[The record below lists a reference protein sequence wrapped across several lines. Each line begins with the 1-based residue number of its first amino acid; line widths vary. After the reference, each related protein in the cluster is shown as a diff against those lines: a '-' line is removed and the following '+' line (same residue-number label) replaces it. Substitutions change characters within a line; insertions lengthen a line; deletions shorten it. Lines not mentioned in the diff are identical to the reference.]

1 MPGADRPIRLAL
13 TACLALAAPAA
24 ASASPALETG
34 YVWTG
39 GETEKGFSTLV
50 YGSPETPED
59 LLFWVHCD
67 MKKKTTEMT
76 VYVDNPGTKVGQA
89 ITIELAAGAAKLPVK
104 GKIATDEMSGFLF
117 AEARNFKV
125 KPVIELL
132 KPKGEASAKTG
143 NVVTTLPDDGRAE
156 AVSEFAKACKLD

>member
-1 MPGADRPIRLAL
+1 MPGADRLASL
-13 TACLALAAPAA
+13 PLAALLALAIPMAA
-24 ASASPALETG
+24 RAAESETG

-76 VYVDNPGTKVGQA
+76 VYVDNPGTEVGQA
-89 ITIELAAGAAKLPVK
+89 ITIELSAGAAKLPVK
-104 GKIATDEMSGFLF
+104 GKIVTDEMSGFLF

-132 KPKGEASAKTG
+132 KPKGPASAKTG
-143 NVVTTLPDDGRAE
+143 NVVTILPDDGRAE
-156 AVSEFAKACKLD
+156 AVSEFAKACTLD

>member
-1 MPGADRPIRLAL
+1 MPGGDRLFSL
-13 TACLALAAPAA
+13 QLAALLAFTIPIAA
-24 ASASPALETG
+24 AAAESETG

-89 ITIELAAGAAKLPVK
+89 ITIELSAGAAKLR
-104 GKIATDEMSGFLF
+104 SR
-117 AEARNFKV
+117 AR
-125 KPVIELL
+125 
-132 KPKGEASAKTG
+132 S
-143 NVVTTLPDDGRAE
+143 
-156 AVSEFAKACKLD
+156 

>member
-1 MPGADRPIRLAL
+1 VGFAL
-13 TACLALAAPAA
+13 GLLLAAPEA
-24 ASASPALETG
+24 ASPAAEPETG

-67 MKKKTTEMT
+67 MKKETTEMT

-89 ITIELAAGAAKLPVK
+89 ITIELSAGAAKLPVK
-104 GKIATDEMSGFLF
+104 GKIAT
-117 AEARNFKV
+117 EARNFKV

-132 KPKGEASAKTG
+132 KPKGAASAKTG

>member
-1 MPGADRPIRLAL
+1 MPGADRLASL
-13 TACLALAAPAA
+13 PLAALLALAIPMAA
-24 ASASPALETG
+24 RAAESETG

-89 ITIELAAGAAKLPVK
+89 ITIELSAGAAKLPVK
-104 GKIATDEMSGFLF
+104 GTIATDEMSGFLF

>member
-1 MPGADRPIRLAL
+1 MPAADRLPNLLLAA
-13 TACLALAAPAA
+13 TLALAIPLAA
-24 ASASPALETG
+24 VAAESETG

-39 GETEKGFSTLV
+39 GETEKGFATLV
-50 YGSPETPED
+50 YGSPETAED
-59 LLFWVHCD
+59 LLFWIHCD
-67 MKKKTTEMT
+67 MKKQTTEMT
-76 VYVDNPGTKVGQA
+76 VYVDNPGTKVGDA
-89 ITIELAAGAAKLPVK
+89 VTIELSAGAAKLPVK

-132 KPKGEASAKTG
+132 KPKGPASVKTG
-143 NVVTTLPDDGRAE
+143 NVVTALPDEGRAA

>member
-1 MPGADRPIRLAL
+1 
-13 TACLALAAPAA
+13 
-24 ASASPALETG
+24 
-34 YVWTG
+34 VWTG
-39 GETEKGFSTLV
+39 GETEKGFATLV

-76 VYVDNPGTKVGQA
+76 VYVDNPGTKVGDA
-89 ITIELAAGAAKLPVK
+89 ITIELSAGAARLPVK

-132 KPKGEASAKTG
+132 KPKGPASARTG
-143 NVVTTLPDDGRAE
+143 NVVTALPGEGRAE
-156 AVSEFAKACKLD
+156 AVSEFAKVCKLD

>member
-1 MPGADRPIRLAL
+1 MPGADRRLRL
-13 TACLALAAPAA
+13 TLAGCLALAAPAA
-24 ASASPALETG
+24 ASAAPVPETG

-59 LLFWVHCD
+59 LLFWIHCD
-67 MKKKTTEMT
+67 MKKKITEMT

-89 ITIELAAGAAKLPVK
+89 ITIELSAGAAKLPVK

-132 KPKGEASAKTG
+132 KPEGPALAKTG